1 MIAYPDDEGSNTH
14 KDGADEMTSEALSN
28 LLDRQLQQT
37 TDDAALDDLSLNFE
51 GIKQGDLLRLFG
63 RSNNGKPK
71 VPPKEPPEMPPET
84 PPEIP
89 PDTTPELP
97 PETAPE
103 VPPDTTPEV
112 PPETPPEMPPQQL
125 PEAS

>member
-1 MIAYPDDEGSNTH
+1 
-14 KDGADEMTSEALSN
+14 MTSKTFSN

-37 TDDAALDDLSLNFE
+37 TDDAALNDLPLNFE
-51 GIKQGDLLRLFG
+51 GIKQGGLLRLLG

-84 PPEIP
+84 PPEMP

-103 VPPDTTPEV
+103 MPPETAPEV
-112 PPETPPEMPPQQL
+112 PPETPPEMPPQ
-125 PEAS
+125 